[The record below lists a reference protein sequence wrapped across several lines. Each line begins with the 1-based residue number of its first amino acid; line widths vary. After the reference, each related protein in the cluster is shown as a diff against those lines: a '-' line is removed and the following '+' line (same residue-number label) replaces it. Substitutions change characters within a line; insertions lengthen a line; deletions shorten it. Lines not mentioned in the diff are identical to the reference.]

1 MKHVIDRVNVVRAAN
16 SKPPMAYFGPH
27 ALRHTFATRCFDE
40 GINPKIV
47 QAYLGHKSVNTTLDI
62 YTDIN
67 ESQKTHNILMLEDA
81 MNETIRR
88 RAE

>member
-1 MKHVIDRVNVVRAAN
+1 MGASDSLRQKKIKFFLSILDTSTHI
-16 SKPPMAYFGPH
+16 
-27 ALRHTFATRCFDE
+27 RHTFATRCFDE